1 MDVANRWHHS
11 RSRTCDTLEF
21 EASARNHWAA
31 ELEEYGGSEDMGA
44 ESAMDGS
51 ECALCTQMVRGE
63 AASPGEAGVWP
74 GGCQRSPTGSE
85 QQARWQRTD
94 AHLGPTA
101 WPRWLAA
108 KRLRQ
113 ARAVPSSRPA
123 PLCLYQARRL
133 IWYHV
138 IYTLIYDI

>member
-1 MDVANRWHHS
+1 MVVIVSPSLGFAIA
-11 RSRTCDTLEF
+11 RTSIDCS
-21 EASARNHWAA
+21 ASLSHQAA

-85 QQARWQRTD
+85 QQARRVRSYCQFINRGTE
-94 AHLGPTA
+94 
-101 WPRWLAA
+101 
-108 KRLRQ
+108 
-113 ARAVPSSRPA
+113 
-123 PLCLYQARRL
+123 PLSKSG
-133 IWYHV
+133 I
-138 IYTLIYDI
+138 